1 VIGRSR
7 AERKAAAVLRAE
19 LALKHAFE
27 RIDFDYDVV
36 VPKLEEIRQLE
47 AARNTVTVPPELEAG
62 KEAQDAVRGLA

>member
-19 LALKHAFE
+19 LALKHSFE

-36 VPKLEEIRQLE
+36 VPKLEEIRALE
-47 AARNTVTVPPELEAG
+47 AAKREVDVVQEIEAG
-62 KEAQDAVRGLA
+62 EEVGHEVHGLS